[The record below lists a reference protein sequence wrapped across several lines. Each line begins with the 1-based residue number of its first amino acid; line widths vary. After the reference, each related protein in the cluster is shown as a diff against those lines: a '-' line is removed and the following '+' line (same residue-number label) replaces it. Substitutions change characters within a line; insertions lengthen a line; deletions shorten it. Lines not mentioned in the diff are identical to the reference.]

1 MQTIT
6 TRTSSSD
13 SLYLFLFAANTE
25 PTISRWKDSLVAA
38 YGEVTDNRF
47 MRSLSHDLARLSR
60 TFSVRAFAIGSA
72 ISAGLELSKPVMINP
87 KANPKL
93 CLVFA
98 GQGPQHIFMG
108 KTLFSAFH
116 AFSDSIKQS
125 DNILV
130 GKYGKESFLKQSGL
144 FVPGEEANLPEDGV
158 WAVQDT
164 VYSIVFVQL
173 ALVDLIQSLGIKYD
187 YVVGHR

>member
-1 MQTIT
+1 M
-6 TRTSSSD
+6 
-13 SLYLFLFAANTE
+13 YLFIFAANTE
-25 PTISRWKDSLVAA
+25 PTVSRWRDSLVAA
-38 YGEVTDNRF
+38 YSDTSDNRLL
-47 MRSLSHDLARLSR
+47 RSLSHDLARLSR
-60 TFSVRAFAIGSA
+60 TFSVQAFAIGST

-98 GQGPQHIFMG
+98 GQGPQHILMG
-108 KTLFSAFH
+108 RTLFSAFA
-116 AFSDSIKQS
+116 AFSDSIVRS

-130 GKYGKESFLKQSGL
+130 EKFGKESFLKQSGL
-144 FVPGEEANLPEDGV
+144 FVPGEEATLPEDGV

-164 VYSIVFVQL
+164 IYSIVFVQL
-173 ALVDLIQSLGIKYD
+173 ALVDLLQSLGIKYD